1 MPMKLSVGLN
11 KKIGQPDYGRVGAFC
26 SVDVE
31 LDPASNHLVTRLSSA
46 TPKFSPKTRHIT

>member
-1 MPMKLSVGLN
+1 MKLSVGLN